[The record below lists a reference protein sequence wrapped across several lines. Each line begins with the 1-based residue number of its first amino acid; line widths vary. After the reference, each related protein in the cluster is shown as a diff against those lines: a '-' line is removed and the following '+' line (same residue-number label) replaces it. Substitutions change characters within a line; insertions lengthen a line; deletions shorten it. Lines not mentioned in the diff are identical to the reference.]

1 MTSGTVENKQLGTVL
16 VVAEKSADGKSMSVT
31 ISQQATVEELKMIL
45 DSINEHIGEGVKT
58 SIQ

>member
-1 MTSGTVENKQLGTVL
+1 MESGTAENKQLGTVL

-31 ISQQATVEELKMIL
+31 ISQKATVEELKMIM

>member
-1 MTSGTVENKQLGTVL
+1 MESGTAENKQLGTVL

-31 ISQQATVEELKMIL
+31 ISQKATVEELKMIL
-45 DSINEHIGEGVKT
+45 DSINEHIGTDAKA

>member
-1 MTSGTVENKQLGTVL
+1 MESGTAENKQLGTVL

-31 ISQQATVEELKMIL
+31 ISQQATVEELKMIV
-45 DSINEHIGEGVKT
+45 DSISEHIGEGVKT

>member
-1 MTSGTVENKQLGTVL
+1 MESGTAENKQLGTVL

-31 ISQQATVEELKMIL
+31 ISQKATVEELKMIM
-45 DSINEHIGEGVKT
+45 DSISEHIGEGVKT